1 MSDEEQTIEEL
12 LAARDAV
19 HGPFLHGA
27 VLANRLKESCRES
40 LRGRGQALAPAQAEA
55 IDAILG
61 KISRIVVGNSQEPD
75 HWRDIAG
82 YALLGK
88 RDCP

>member
-19 HGPFLHGA
+19 HGPFAHGAELSHLLKRACREALHG
-27 VLANRLKESCRES
+27 NQTITRPQQE
-40 LRGRGQALAPAQAEA
+40 ALEA
-55 IDAILG
+55 ILN
-61 KISRIVVGNSQEPD
+61 KISRIVVGNAQEPD

-82 YALLGK
+82 YALLGM